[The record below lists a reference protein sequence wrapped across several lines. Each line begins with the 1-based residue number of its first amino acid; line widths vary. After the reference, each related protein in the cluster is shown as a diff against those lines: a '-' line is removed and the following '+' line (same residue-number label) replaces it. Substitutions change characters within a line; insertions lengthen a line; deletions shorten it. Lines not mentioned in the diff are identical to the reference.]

1 VDELSERIFYSSSVH
16 DEREI
21 DAVVEVLRSGP
32 QGLWPGRRVVRMER
46 EVAARFGK
54 QHGVMCNS
62 GSSALYLALELLDL
76 PPGAEVVT
84 CALTFST
91 DVAPIVRGGWVPVFV
106 DCEPLTYCVDVD
118 RIEEMI
124 TDRTGALLFPNLV
137 GNAPDWDRI
146 ADIGVRHGLPLI
158 EDSCDTL
165 GAVLRGTPTGA
176 RSTISVT
183 SFANSHV
190 ITAAGNGGM
199 VMVDDDGWR
208 DRAVM
213 LRRWGRRS
221 ELNFFGSQRR
231 ERDFWQDLDG
241 VHYDNQFIF
250 DEVAWNFEPS
260 ELGAAFGLVQLEKL
274 ADNLALR
281 RRHFTRY
288 RDWSATRTDRF
299 ASPRQLAD
307 LETAWLGYPLMIA
320 PDAGFER
327 ADLQQFLDGRGIDT
341 RTIWTGNVTRQP
353 MLGGVATRRPDDGL
367 PTADEV
373 MARGVLLPL
382 SHAFGDDTLDVI
394 TSTVDEFLAAH

>member
-1 VDELSERIFYSSSVH
+1 
-16 DEREI
+16 
-21 DAVVEVLRSGP
+21 
-32 QGLWPGRRVVRMER
+32 M
-46 EVAARFGK
+46 
-54 QHGVMCNS
+54 
-62 GSSALYLALELLDL
+62 
-76 PPGAEVVT
+76 
-84 CALTFST
+84 
-91 DVAPIVRGGWVPVFV
+91 FV
-106 DCEPLTYCVDVD
+106 DCEPRTYCVDVD

-124 TDRTGALLFPNLV
+124 TERTGALLFPNLI

-146 ADIGVRHGLPLI
+146 AEIAARHDLPVI

-165 GAVLRGTPTGA
+165 GATLRGTPTGA

-199 VMVDDDGWR
+199 VMIDDDGWR

-221 ELNFFGSQRR
+221 EVNFFGSKRR

-241 VHYDNQFIF
+241 IHYDNQFIF

-281 RRHFTRY
+281 RRHFERY
-288 RDWSATRTDRF
+288 SEFFADHADRF
-299 ASPRQLAD
+299 ARPVQLPD

-320 PDAGFER
+320 TDAGFER
-327 ADLQQFLDGRGIDT
+327 ADLQEYLDGRGIDT

-353 MLGGVATRRPDDGL
+353 MLGGVEVRVPSDGL
-367 PTADEV
+367 PHADAV
-373 MARGVLLPL
+373 MERGVLLPL
-382 SHAFGDDTLDVI
+382 SHAFGDETLDVV
-394 TSTVDEFLAAH
+394 TATVEEFLRSR